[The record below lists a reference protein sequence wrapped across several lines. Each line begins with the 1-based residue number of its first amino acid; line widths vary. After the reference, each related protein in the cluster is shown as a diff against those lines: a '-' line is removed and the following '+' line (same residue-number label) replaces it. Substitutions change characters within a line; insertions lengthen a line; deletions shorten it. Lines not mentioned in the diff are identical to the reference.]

1 MRTFTSFS
9 LLLLLSG
16 SAAFAQQYC
25 MLPGR
30 TSYSSQQPGIT
41 KFKLN
46 TIDRLS
52 LPVEGP
58 LNVPS
63 VNFTGDTTYLTRGQT
78 YTVTI
83 EHSKD
88 PVNFPTTSNNIR
100 VWIDYNMNFSFTD
113 ATETVISKDFE
124 PSGTTTATFTVPVNA
139 PLGITRLRA
148 TAKMSSD
155 AGHTIP
161 TPCDEPKDPLD
172 YHGEMEDYIVV
183 IKAPTGIEQVNN
195 YNLQASIYP
204 NPVNNDF
211 TVTLDSKAQG
221 IAIDLYDVTG
231 KKTATLYAGNGS
243 HDNTYHFNINNYTS
257 FPGVYFVKITAGEYS
272 TFEKIIKAK

>member
-1 MRTFTSFS
+1 MKTFTSLS
-9 LLLLLSG
+9 LMFLLSG
-16 SAAFAQQYC
+16 VVATAQQYC

-46 TIDRLS
+46 TIERIS

-63 VNFTGDTTYLTRGQT
+63 LNITGDTTFLVRGQT

-88 PVNFPTTSNNIR
+88 PVNFPNASNNIR
-100 VWIDYNMNFSFTD
+100 VWLDYNKNFSFND
-113 ATETVISKDFE
+113 AGETVITKDFE
-124 PSGTTTATFTVPVNA
+124 VAGTFTTTFTVPLNA

-161 TPCDEPKDPLD
+161 TSCDEPKDPLD
-172 YHGEMEDYIVV
+172 YHGEMEDYMVKIQ
-183 IKAPTGIEQVNN
+183 APAGIEQTEGRTEANV
-195 YNLQASIYP
+195 YP
-204 NPVNNDF
+204 NPINNEF
-211 TVTLDSKAQG
+211 SITMDSKGQDVQF
-221 IAIDLYDVTG
+221 DLYDVTG
-231 KKTATLYAGNGS
+231 KKTSALYGGKPAN
-243 HDNTYHFNINNYTS
+243 DNIYNFNINNYTS
-257 FPGVYFVKITAGEYS
+257 VPGVYFIKMTAGEFS
-272 TFEKIIKAK
+272 SVKKIVVSH